1 LIAASVLAA
10 SALAPTSRVSAI
22 YGGEQ
27 AFDEGAVV
35 PVTIFPNGSTIG
47 WCSGVLWKP
56 RIVLTAAHCVV
67 APGSSA
73 AYSTAQ
79 VRVGRPGT
87 VRGDGDVFYPSAIIT
102 PPDFINRTY
111 VTDQDLAALV
121 FDRDI
126 AATNV
131 TRLATAS
138 EAEAWAAA
146 GSALDLVG
154 YEIRDGASWDAGT
167 VVTTRHSGATLFV
180 AVADAAERVFYI
192 KAIDEV
198 GLLSPTASSV
208 TAAVS
213 PPDGV
218 TAFDVVPQGDH
229 VRASWEPVDGSGVE
243 YEMRA
248 GLTWGTGRFVGR
260 AAGNH
265 LAALWP
271 IRDATDETFW
281 IKAVSPAGLYSDM
294 AAYATTRLAPLTG
307 RNAIL
312 TSDRQALNWAGVTQG
327 MEVIGGNLLALA
339 RTGGANLP
347 RGEYVFPVDLG
358 RTWRARN
365 WLEARIA
372 TVPADDLTWDVAAFR
387 WDDAEAAS
395 AWLPLGDVDGATVR
409 TQIAVEA
416 SLANDLIEGFRL
428 AGNVTGVKGMAAT
441 QAANL
446 GYAPA
451 RFDQGL
457 KVGGGTKAAWPVNIP
472 SEFSTTFDIR
482 LDTLLDEPI
491 VYLALTGT
499 AGTLRLI
506 WSPDIGAFALEDDRG
521 RRVVASLVRRAG
533 DLVTFGICQT
543 PITRRL
549 FAASIQTGAIASGAE
564 PFAPLGAFTGAQ
576 LHPA

>member
-1 LIAASVLAA
+1 
-10 SALAPTSRVSAI
+10 
-22 YGGEQ
+22 
-27 AFDEGAVV
+27 
-35 PVTIFPNGSTIG
+35 
-47 WCSGVLWKP
+47 
-56 RIVLTAAHCVV
+56 
-67 APGSSA
+67 
-73 AYSTAQ
+73 
-79 VRVGRPGT
+79 
-87 VRGDGDVFYPSAIIT
+87 
-102 PPDFINRTY
+102 
-111 VTDQDLAALV
+111 
-121 FDRDI
+121 
-126 AATNV
+126 
-131 TRLATAS
+131 
-138 EAEAWAAA
+138 
-146 GSALDLVG
+146 
-154 YEIRDGASWDAGT
+154 
-167 VVTTRHSGATLFV
+167 
-180 AVADAAERVFYI
+180 
-192 KAIDEV
+192 
-198 GLLSPTASSV
+198 
-208 TAAVS
+208 
-213 PPDGV
+213 
-218 TAFDVVPQGDH
+218 
-229 VRASWEPVDGSGVE
+229 
-243 YEMRA
+243 
-248 GLTWGTGRFVGR
+248 
-260 AAGNH
+260 
-265 LAALWP
+265 
-271 IRDATDETFW
+271 
-281 IKAVSPAGLYSDM
+281 
-294 AAYATTRLAPLTG
+294 
-307 RNAIL
+307 
-312 TSDRQALNWAGVTQG
+312 

-387 WDDAEAAS
+387 WNDTEAAS

-446 GYAPA
+446 GYASA

-472 SEFSTTFDIR
+472 SEFSTTFDVR

-506 WSPDIGAFALEDDRG
+506 WSPDIGAFALEDDHG

-543 PITRRL
+543 PTTRRL
-549 FAASIQTGAIASGAE
+549 FAASIQTGVIASGAA

>member
-1 LIAASVLAA
+1 MRLYP
-10 SALAPTSRVSAI
+10 PTSDALNPPDGIEIRYRQS
-22 YGGEQ
+22 
-27 AFDEGAVV
+27 
-35 PVTIFPNGSTIG
+35 
-47 WCSGVLWKP
+47 
-56 RIVLTAAHCVV
+56 
-67 APGSSA
+67 GSSSPWSA
-73 AYSTAQ
+73 VPTQPADSLVVGVQPVEDGVTYDLRLRFVSRTGIASDWTEIAGHL
-79 VRVGRPGT
+79 VVGRT
-87 VRGDGDVFYPSAIIT
+87 T
-102 PPDFINRTY
+102 PPPPVADF
-111 VTDQDLAALV
+111 AAERRADGVQLSWEPV
-121 FDRDI
+121 
-126 AATNV
+126 
-131 TRLATAS
+131 
-138 EAEAWAAA
+138 
-146 GSALDLVG
+146 SALDLVG

-167 VVTTRHSGATLFV
+167 VVTTRHRGTTLFV
-180 AVADAAERVFYI
+180 ALADAAERIFYI

-208 TAAVS
+208 SAAVS

-265 LAALWP
+265 LVALWP

-281 IKAVSPAGLYSDM
+281 IKAVSPAGLYSDT

-312 TSDRQALNWAGVTQG
+312 TSDRQALNWAGVSQG

-372 TVPADDLTWDVAAFR
+372 TVPADDLTWDGAAFR
-387 WDDAEAAS
+387 WDDTEATS

-457 KVGGGTKAAWPVNIP
+457 KVGGGTKAAWPVSIP
-472 SEFSTTFDIR
+472 SEFSTTFDVR

-506 WSPDIGAFALEDDRG
+506 WSPDIGAFALEDDQG

-543 PITRRL
+543 PTTRRL
-549 FAASIQTGAIASGAE
+549 FAASIQTGVIASGAE